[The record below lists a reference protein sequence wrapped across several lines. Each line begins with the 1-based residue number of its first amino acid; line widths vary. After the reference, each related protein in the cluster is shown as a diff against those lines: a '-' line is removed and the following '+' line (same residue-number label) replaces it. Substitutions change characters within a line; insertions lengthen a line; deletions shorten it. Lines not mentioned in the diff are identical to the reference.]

1 MEASLR
7 PQPVVFDSV
16 ELQPKPGGRVPV
28 NSHSG
33 KWPADENRRLIDSL
47 TLTHRRDVFPIDS

>member
-7 PQPVVFDSV
+7 PQPVVLDSFG
-16 ELQPKPGGRVPV
+16 LQPKPGALVPV

-33 KWPADENRRLIDSL
+33 MPVSNVRRMKFVGLAI
-47 TLTHRRDVFPIDS
+47 R